1 MHYTPG
7 GRSRFSAP
15 TWVGDCGYVVAV
27 VRLDETGLVF
37 RTSGNPSASS
47 ACFSASV
54 QFCEEFISLAFPPQF
69 SSVKNLFRSLFSLSS
84 VL

>member
-1 MHYTPG
+1 MRPVA
-7 GRSRFSAP
+7 GRVFSAP

-27 VRLDETGLVF
+27 VRLDEAGLVF
-37 RTSGNPSASS
+37 RTSDNPSASS
-47 ACFSASV
+47 ARFSASV